1 MKRSVLALLAAVLV
15 LAGCQAQ
22 PAPTTA
28 PPATTTTTV
37 APTTTTAAPS
47 TTAKPTTTVAPT
59 ITAKPTTTTTT
70 LVAVHWPNATT
81 TGVPAGTV
89 LKASGSVTVT
99 KAGTVL
105 DGLDVTGCVSVQASD
120 VTIRRS
126 RIRGGSCFSVIDIQ
140 SWTGNLPKR
149 LLVEDVEVDGQGKA
163 DNCIAFSDYTARRV
177 NAKGCAD
184 GGKIGDNTTWDAS
197 YIHALAVTSSC
208 HCDGLQSTDG
218 GPTTITGTNIDVPGA
233 GSSIMLGDEFGRLG
247 AIVIRNSRLNGGNFE
262 LYGGANQSTGT
273 HPSSMS
279 VTGSVFGP
287 SRTYGTHA
295 YVWSGTTW
303 SGNTD
308 EKTGLPVNR

>member
-1 MKRSVLALLAAVLV
+1 MKRPLLALLAAVVTLAACDVV
-15 LAGCQAQ
+15 LTP

-37 APTTTTAAPS
+37 APTTTT
-47 TTAKPTTTVAPT
+47 
-59 ITAKPTTTTTT
+59 TAKPTTTTTVAPTTTAKPTTTT
-70 LVAVHWPNATT
+70 LVAVQWPDATT
-81 TGVPAGTV
+81 TGVPAGTA

-105 DGLDVTGCVSVQASD
+105 DGLDITGCVSVQASD

-177 NAKGCAD
+177 DAHGCAD

-233 GSSIMLGDEFGRLG
+233 GAAIMLGDEFGRLG